1 MVDEMTA
8 LHDNGT
14 WEMIPLPFGK
24 SVVGCRWVFIVKYLS
39 DGTFE
44 RYGACL
50 VVKGYTQTLG
60 VETFYGV
67 DYARPFL

>member
-1 MVDEMTA
+1 MMDEMIA
-8 LHDNGT
+8 LHDNGI
-14 WEMIPLPFGK
+14 WDLVSLSLW
-24 SVVGCRWVFIVKYLS
+24 SVVGCWVLIVKYLS